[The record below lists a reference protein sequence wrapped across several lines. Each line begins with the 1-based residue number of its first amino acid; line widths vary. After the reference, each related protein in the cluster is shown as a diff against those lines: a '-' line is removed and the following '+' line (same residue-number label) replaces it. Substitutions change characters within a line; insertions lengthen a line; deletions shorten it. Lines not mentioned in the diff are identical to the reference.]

1 MSSILNSILGLTH
14 IVAGIAS
21 FIAPSSL
28 AGAFR
33 FKPAASTDYMIR
45 ANGIRDAALGLGI
58 QLYGRGSPENRM
70 AVLASAVVH
79 AADIANV
86 VLGYVKGEVPYEGF
100 VTGLVLDGVLT
111 GLSWWA
117 LQS

>member
-1 MSSILNSILGLTH
+1 MAYLLNSSLGIGHILAGISSI
-14 IVAGIAS
+14 
-21 FIAPSSL
+21 IAPSSL
-28 AGAFR
+28 SGAFR

-58 QLYGRGSPENRM
+58 QLYERGSPENRM

-79 AADIANV
+79 AADIVNV

-117 LQS
+117 LQG

>member
-1 MSSILNSILGLTH
+1 
-14 IVAGIAS
+14 
-21 FIAPSSL
+21 
-28 AGAFR
+28 
-33 FKPAASTDYMIR
+33 
-45 ANGIRDAALGLGI
+45 
-58 QLYGRGSPENRM
+58 M